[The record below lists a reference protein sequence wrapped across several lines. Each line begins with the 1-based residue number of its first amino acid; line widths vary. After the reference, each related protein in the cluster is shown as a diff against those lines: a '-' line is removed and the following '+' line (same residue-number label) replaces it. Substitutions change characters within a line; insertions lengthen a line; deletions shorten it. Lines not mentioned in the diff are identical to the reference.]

1 VSNVSR
7 RPLPRTVVVLGL
19 VSLLNDTAS
28 EMITPLLPLFLTATL
43 GAGAAVV
50 GLVEGVAEATASLL
64 KVVSGWLA
72 DRGWNRKGLVVSGYG
87 VSNSA
92 RPLIGLALGWVSVLA
107 LRFLDRVGKGVR
119 TAPRDA
125 LIATAVAE
133 AERGRAFGFQRAL
146 DHTGAMIGPLAA
158 FVLLAA
164 GLEMRTVFL
173 ASALPG
179 LLVVVLLVT
188 ALPATPSPSARP
200 AAAPSAAPLH
210 WRGLDGRLRGLILAS
225 GGLALATTPEAFVIL
240 WAQARGMTVAH
251 IPLVWAAAHAV
262 KAAVSTPAGFLSD
275 RIGRLPVVVVG
286 WTSRLLLLIAFAFA
300 GDGVATV
307 WGLFL
312 AYAGALAV
320 TEGAERALV
329 GDCAPA
335 EKKAT
340 AYGLY
345 HLACGL
351 CALPGALLFGVLW
364 QLLGPRTAF
373 LCAAAVTALA
383 AAALVWLS
391 RTAATE
397 RHKG

>member
-1 VSNVSR
+1 
-7 RPLPRTVVVLGL
+7 VVLGL

-43 GAGAAVV
+43 GAGPAVV

-72 DRGWNRKGLVVSGYG
+72 DRGWNRKGLVVGGYG
-87 VSNSA
+87 VSNTA
-92 RPLIGLALGWVSVLA
+92 RPLIGVALGWVSVLS

-125 LIATAVAE
+125 LIAAAVAE
-133 AERGRAFGFQRAL
+133 EDRGRAFGLQRGL

-158 FVLLAA
+158 FALLAA

-179 LLVVVLLVT
+179 LLVVILLIA
-188 ALPATPSPSARP
+188 ALPATPSARP
-200 AAAPSAAPLH
+200 APGPTPARLR
-210 WRGLDGRLRGLILAS
+210 WRGLDHRLRGLILAS

-251 IPLVWAAAHAV
+251 IPLVWAAAHAA
-262 KAAVSTPAGFLSD
+262 KAAVAAPAGVLSD
-275 RIGRLPVVVVG
+275 RAGRLPVVVTG
-286 WTSRLLLLIAFAFA
+286 WIGRIVLLVAFALA
-300 GDGVATV
+300 GDGSVTV

-312 AYAGALAV
+312 AYAAALAA

-329 GDCAPA
+329 GDCAPPEA
-335 EKKAT
+335 RAT
-340 AYGLY
+340 VYGLY

-364 QLLGPRTAF
+364 QLLGQRTAF

-391 RTAATE
+391 RAAATPRGE
-397 RHKG
+397 GRPGRTAV